1 MKMAKGKLFEYAVL
15 YHPKEKKDAA
25 GNPLD
30 DKKSIIVKDITSILA
45 TSEKEVGMMAAKSI
59 PPEYDNKLDDVEII
73 IRPL

>member
-1 MKMAKGKLFEYAVL
+1 MAKGKLFEYAVL